1 MYNNWHFFWDPTPCV
16 PVHAPSHAMPLLC
29 LFFPF
34 FSRKKF
40 LFCTMS
46 DTDIAT
52 TASGAAETVPRRA
65 GELKKGKRTRRH
77 QIVAIAFPFFSSF
90 FSAV

>member
-1 MYNNWHFFWDPTPCV
+1 
-16 PVHAPSHAMPLLC
+16 
-29 LFFPF
+29 
-34 FSRKKF
+34 
-40 LFCTMS
+40 MS